1 MSSSV
6 VRRQKFRKSP
16 PQPLDRH
23 LAELGDFDG
32 SIYINAGIDSTWY
45 VESPLK
51 FYLIF
56 HIELV
61 VKNVEERYINLPMVL
76 WYHLLQFEQQQQ
88 NER

>member
-6 VRRQKFRKSP
+6 VRRQKIRKSP

-23 LAELGDFDG
+23 LAEIDEFDG

-45 VESPLK
+45 VEVE
-51 FYLIF
+51 YLLHSFF
-56 HIELV
+56 HIYLV
-61 VKNVEERYINLPMVL
+61 VKNVEERYINLRMVS
-76 WYHLLQFEQQQQ
+76 WFHHLKLNQQQ